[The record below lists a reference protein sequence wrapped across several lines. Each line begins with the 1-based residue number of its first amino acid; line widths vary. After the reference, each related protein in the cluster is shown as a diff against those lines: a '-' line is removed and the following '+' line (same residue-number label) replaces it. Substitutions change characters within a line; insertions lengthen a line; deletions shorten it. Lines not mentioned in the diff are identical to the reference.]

1 MQVNPSKYEQAK
13 GIQKAAGAAATGA
26 ASAASGLG
34 QAAQSQSTKGK
45 HQEIQHQQEDQSA
58 IEPLR
63 TSIITPGIV
72 ELLGKGGN
80 SAIIDETLDSALFT
94 KMPGARQAAMRSLLG
109 ETKGMTPGQLDDL
122 KDAIVKRMSSPDTTQ
137 NERDVLKNMY
147 DVVDAVSENRPVPPH
162 LIGIN
167 QIRPFP
173 PGIDFE
179 PSFPG
184 KPGIGKPGIGNFERH
199 HDDSVFM
206 GKDVKPTMSPGVHDD
221 SVFMKK
227 LEE

>member
-1 MQVNPSKYEQAK
+1 MQVNPSQHAQSK
-13 GIQKAAGAAATGA
+13 GMQKAARAADA
-26 ASAASGLG
+26 ASAIGQPAQK
-34 QAAQSQSTKGK
+34 QAAQGK
-45 HQEIQHQQEDQSA
+45 HQEIQHQIEDQSA

-63 TSIITPGIV
+63 TSIITPGLV
-72 ELLGKGGN
+72 ELLGKDSNSELIDDTLN
-80 SAIIDETLDSALFT
+80 SAMFT

-167 QIRPFP
+167 HVHPFP
-173 PGIDFE
+173 PGIDIGPVF
-179 PSFPG
+179 PHKPG
-184 KPGIGKPGIGNFERH
+184 KPGPNILDQHP

-206 GKDVKPTMSPGVHDD
+206 GKDVKPTMPPGVHDD

-227 LEE
+227 LEN

>member
-1 MQVNPSKYEQAK
+1 MQVNPAHSQSK
-13 GIQKAAGAAATGA
+13 GIQKAASAAATGA

-34 QAAQSQSTKGK
+34 QAAQSISTKGK
-45 HQEIQHQQEDQSA
+45 HQEIQHQLEDQSS

-80 SAIIDETLDSALFT
+80 SAIIDETVDAALFT

-147 DVVDAVSENRPVPPH
+147 DVVDAVSENRPVPPD
-162 LIGIN
+162 LIGANKIH
-167 QIRPFP
+167 RFP
-173 PGIDFE
+173 QGIDLG
-179 PSFPG
+179 PVLYD
-184 KPGIGKPGIGNFERH
+184 KPVKQKPNILEQH
-199 HDDSVFM
+199 
-206 GKDVKPTMSPGVHDD
+206 PHDD

-227 LEE
+227 LDN